1 MSNIQQLRDAV
12 CAANLEL
19 VARGLVTYTWGNVS
33 GIDREA
39 DVVAIKP
46 SGVEYAQLTPA
57 KIVLLRLDGTPAEP
71 GLRPS
76 SDTPTH
82 LELYRAF
89 PSLGGIAHTHSLHAV
104 VFAMAGRSLPCFNT
118 THADH
123 FNGEVPATRPL
134 TAAEVAGAYE
144 ANTGRVIA
152 ECFAGQEP
160 LDIPAVL
167 VPGHGPF
174 TWGADPAAAVKNS
187 MVLEQCC
194 RMALGALQ
202 LNPDLEP
209 LPDFL
214 LARHFQRKH
223 GPGAYYGQPG

>member
-1 MSNIQQLRDAV
+1 MQIQRLREAV

-46 SGVEYAQLTPA
+46 SGVDYDELTPA
-57 KIVLLRLDGTPAEP
+57 KIVLMRLDGTPVEG

-89 PSLGGIAHTHSLHAV
+89 PSLGGIAHTHSPHATL
-104 VFAMAGRSLPCFNT
+104 FAQAGRGLPCFGT

-123 FNGEVPATRPL
+123 FYGEVPITRPM
-134 TAAEVAGAYE
+134 TPSEVAGAYE
-144 ANTGRVIA
+144 ANTGQLIA
-152 ECFAGQEP
+152 EAFTNLEP
-160 LDIPAVL
+160 LEMPAVL
-167 VPGHGPF
+167 VWGHGPF
-174 TWGADPAAAVKNS
+174 TWGADSAAAVKNS
-187 MVLEQCC
+187 VVLEQVC

-209 LPDFL
+209 LPDYL

-223 GPGAYYGQPG
+223 GSGAYYGQPG